1 MHPVDGIVSV
11 SQGRFVVSEY
21 TETVSLRVS
30 NTRESDEGEY
40 KCVFSEY
47 WGEGGRVERG
57 NEGGEGG
64 EGGEGEKEEKGRGEK
79 LRERRREL
87 VLDNW

>member
-64 EGGEGEKEEKGRGEK
+64 GRRGGKGGEGEGRKAQRKEERVGSG
-79 LRERRREL
+79 
-87 VLDNW
+87 